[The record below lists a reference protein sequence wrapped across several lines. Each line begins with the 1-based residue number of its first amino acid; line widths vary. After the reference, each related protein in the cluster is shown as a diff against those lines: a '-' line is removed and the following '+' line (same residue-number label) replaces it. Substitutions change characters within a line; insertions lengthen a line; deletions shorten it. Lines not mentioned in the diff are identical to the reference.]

1 MCTQLVA
8 LAPPPSPLPTRNYFS
23 APPAPQLRP
32 AARLPGAGHT
42 LSPLGTPPLGAR
54 RWPAPRPARHV
65 TTPPSTRVRIGNPDL
80 GGWDPSCSTAPQRDC
95 SFQTSTVGSG
105 HSLRCGRW
113 EPPHR
118 RPGHNCW
125 LLSRTVKVGPATL
138 GATRRLTGLQ
148 LANASCRGHRRGA
161 GREPPWRGQPRENL
175 LRPER

>member
-1 MCTQLVA
+1 MCTQLVTVP
-8 LAPPPSPLPTRNYFS
+8 LTPPSPQLPQRPTCS
-23 APPAPQLRP
+23 AAPPSRRTAWC
-32 AARLPGAGHT
+32 GHT
-42 LSPLGTPPLGAR
+42 LSPLGTPPLSAR

-80 GGWDPSCSTAPQRDC
+80 GGWDPWCSTAPQRDC

-125 LLSRTVKVGPATL
+125 PLSRTVKVGPATL
-138 GATRRLTGLQ
+138 GATRRPTGLQ